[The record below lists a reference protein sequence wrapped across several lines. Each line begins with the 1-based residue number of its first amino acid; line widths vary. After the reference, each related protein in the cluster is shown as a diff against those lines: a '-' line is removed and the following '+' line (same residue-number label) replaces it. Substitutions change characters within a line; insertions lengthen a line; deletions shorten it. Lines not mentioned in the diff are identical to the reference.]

1 MAYRTKTG
9 SLASYDKGKIEL
21 ADDLRKYAFSNVFEV
36 AGAAAPFERVAVA
49 KNLEYVTEA
58 VRVEGESPW
67 YAAPHDEFSIVMDGE
82 VTFNFIKLDPD
93 QVPGHEGGAVR
104 LGARPNGPAMGR
116 VVARRGHQVLL
127 PHGAAY
133 QMASHGPSVA
143 LVQTVAGPETVERW
157 AEICVLKGEV
167 A

>member
-9 SLASYDKGKIEL
+9 AIGAYTKGKIEL
-21 ADDLRKYAFSNVFEV
+21 KDDLRKYAFSNVFEV

-49 KNLEYVTEA
+49 KNLEYALEA
-58 VRVEGESPW
+58 MRVEGTSPW
-67 YAAPHDEFSIVMDGE
+67 YAAPHDEFAIVMEGE
-82 VTFNFIKLDPD
+82 VTFNFIKLQDD
-93 QVPGHEGGAVR
+93 QIPGHEGGAAR

-133 QMASHGPSVA
+133 QLCSDKVSVVM
-143 LVQTVAGPETVERW
+143 VQTVAGPETVERW
-157 AEICVLKGEV
+157 AEICVLEGAE
-167 A
+167 

>member
-9 SLASYDKGKIEL
+9 SIGAYTKGKIEL
-21 ADDLRKYAFSNVFEV
+21 KDDLRKYAFSNVFEV

-49 KNLEYVTEA
+49 RNLEYVTEA

-67 YAAPHDEFSIVMDGE
+67 YAAPHDEFAIVMEGE
-82 VTFNFIKLDPD
+82 VTFNFVKLQDD
-93 QVPGHEGGAVR
+93 QIPGHDGGAAR

-133 QMASHGPSVA
+133 QLCSNGVSVVM
-143 LVQTVAGPETVERW
+143 VQTVAGPETVERW
-157 AEICVLKGEV
+157 AEICVLEGER